1 MDTTTTSTGKT
12 WTRYSAEE
20 QAAALAA
27 LAENN
32 GNVDKTAA
40 QLGIPHS
47 TLRTWR
53 DATVAVPD
61 ANIVTQQKLIR
72 AVKWDQ
78 VQDMGVERALEAL
91 PTASARDAAV
101 VAGIAVDKAA
111 LLRGEATQVVE
122 HRDDARL
129 AAFRERYAKVRPVE
143 LTDAR
148 DATPA
153 EAEKAPKALGNR
165 GEGGGETGGTVGGER
180 LSPPS

>member
-129 AAFRERYAKVRPVE
+129 AAFRERYSKVRPVE
-143 LTDAR
+143 LTDAKTAGP
-148 DATPA
+148 DAG
-153 EAEKAPKALGNR
+153 ESLKALEPG
-165 GEGGGETGGTVGGER
+165 GEGGGEAGGAVGGER